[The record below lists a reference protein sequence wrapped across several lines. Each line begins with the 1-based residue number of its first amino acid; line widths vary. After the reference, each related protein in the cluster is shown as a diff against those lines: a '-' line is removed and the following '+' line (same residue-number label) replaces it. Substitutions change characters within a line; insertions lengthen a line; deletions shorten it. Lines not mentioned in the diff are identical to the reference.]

1 MEQTSLSMIICLTA
15 IVVVYA
21 IYLAIV
27 IADWWDDDE

>member
-1 MEQTSLSMIICLTA
+1 MEQLSLPMIICLTA
-15 IVVVYA
+15 IVLVYV